1 MEFKTAKPEPSFAHS
16 QHRRQRILQIWLPLG
31 IAAVIALGVAVW
43 AVVAATSPGSTMTHF
58 ADVSAVLIILP
69 FLFAGVIYLIL
80 LAGSIYLVARIYQKL
95 PGLNRKIQAVFY
107 RIENGVRRAADQA
120 VKPVYTVSG
129 WSATLN
135 ALRDSLFRR
144 H

>member
-1 MEFKTAKPEPSFAHS
+1 MEFKSAKPQPSFARS
-16 QHRRQRILQIWLPLG
+16 QHRRQRVLQIWLPLG

-58 ADVSAVLIILP
+58 ADVSAVMIILP
-69 FLFAGVIYLIL
+69 ILFAGIIYLIV
-80 LAGSIYLVARIYQKL
+80 LAGSIFLLVRIYQKL
-95 PGLNRKIQAVFY
+95 PGLNRKIQAVFD

-120 VKPVYTVSG
+120 VRPVYTVNG
-129 WSATLN
+129 WSATLK

-144 H
+144 Q